1 MSKTIEVTKAGRVL
15 IARLSNPPHALMS
28 SQMVAELDELVAN
41 AEASD
46 DVGVVV
52 LTGAEPNIFLSHY
65 DVSELLRSA
74 RKAPSI
80 NEEQATAAL
89 RWARRIV
96 SFSSLRK
103 PVAKSPLGGLL
114 KLQRMHDVLLR
125 MGRSGTIYI
134 AAINGATAGGGLE
147 LCLACDFRY
156 IADDAEL
163 AQPEV
168 LLGFPPGGGGTQRL
182 SRLIGRAKALELM
195 LTGRPVSAQEAR
207 ALGLVTDVVPH
218 AQLLDNVLS
227 SAHVLATRFKPAVS
241 VIKRAV
247 LDGGSLPLEEGLERE
262 QAGFLAMLGTEGAKN
277 AMKAYVEHTT
287 EHGVLPATD
296 PATREQLVAGTFAPF
311 HAEIST

>member
-1 MSKTIEVTKAGRVL
+1 MSKTIEVTQAGRVL

-28 SQMVAELDELVAN
+28 DQMVAELDALVTRADS
-41 AEASD
+41 SD

-52 LTGAEPNIFLSHY
+52 LTGAEPKVFLSHY

-74 RKAPSI
+74 QEAPSI
-80 NEEQATAAL
+80 DEKQASAAL
-89 RWARRIV
+89 RWARRIA
-96 SFSSLRK
+96 SCSWLRA
-103 PVAKSPLGGLL
+103 PAAKSPLGGLL

-125 MGRSGTIYI
+125 MGRSGTLYV

-168 LLGFPPGGGGTQRL
+168 LLGFPPGAGGTQRL

-195 LTGRPVSAQEAR
+195 LTGRPVRAQEAKE
-207 ALGLVTDVVPH
+207 LGLVTEVIPH
-218 AQLLDNVLS
+218 AQLLDSVLS
-227 SAHVLATRFKPAVS
+227 TAHVLATRFKPAVS

-247 LDGGSLPLEEGLERE
+247 LEGGSLPLEEGLERE

-277 AMKAYVEHTT
+277 AMKAYVEHTKQ
-287 EHGVLPATD
+287 HGVIPATD
-296 PATREQLVAGTFAPF
+296 PVARERLLAGTFARF

>member
-1 MSKTIEVTKAGRVL
+1 MSKTIEITRAGRVL

-28 SQMVAELDELVAN
+28 DQMIAELDELVTR
-41 AEASD
+41 AESD
-46 DVGVVV
+46 DTVGVVV
-52 LTGAEPNIFLSHY
+52 LTGTEPNVFLTHY
-65 DVSELLRSA
+65 DVSELLHSA

-80 NEEQATAAL
+80 SEKQATVVL
-89 RWARRIV
+89 RWVRRLV
-96 SFSSLRK
+96 SLSWLRR
-103 PVAKSPLGGLL
+103 PVAKSPLGGVL

-156 IADDAEL
+156 MAGDAEL

-195 LTGRPVSAQEAR
+195 LSGRPVDAAEAR
-207 ALGLVTDVVPH
+207 ALGLVTEVVPH
-218 AQLLDNVLS
+218 DQLIDYVVTKAQ
-227 SAHVLATRFKPAVS
+227 VLATRFKPAVS

-247 LDGGSLPLEEGLERE
+247 LEGGSLPLEDGLERE

-277 AMKAYVEHTT
+277 AMKAYVGYTKQ
-287 EHGVLPATD
+287 HGAIPASV
-296 PATREQLVAGTFAPF
+296 PATREQLLAGTFSPF
-311 HAEIST
+311 HAGSSA